1 MAGSKPDVTSRN
13 LIYTELRR
21 AIIMGH
27 RASGERL
34 DLEALSKSFGTSVTP
49 VRDALQMLSQEGLIT
64 IKPRSGYFVTH
75 VTLKQLRDMLELREI
90 LEVAAAERAAAR
102 ITEQQL
108 EALSLIHTGY
118 TGEDDE
124 SYDRYMEENRHFHYL
139 IAQASGNQEL
149 AETLGRL
156 HDRLVRF
163 MVMGRFGH
171 ELEDRH
177 TRLIEALRSG
187 DATAARQAMLE
198 EVNET
203 RETILEG
210 VIQEDG
216 AFWRLG
222 SHSSER
228 SPLRSGSL
236 P

>member
-1 MAGSKPDVTSRN
+1 
-13 LIYTELRR
+13 
-21 AIIMGH
+21 MGH

-34 DLEALSKSFGTSVTP
+34 DLEALSKNFGTSVTP
-49 VRDALQMLSQEGLIT
+49 VRDALQMLSQEGLVT

-90 LEVAAAERAAAR
+90 LELASAERAAAR

-108 EALSLIHTGY
+108 KELERVHAGY
-118 TGEDDE
+118 TGDDDE

-149 AETLGRL
+149 AGTLGRL

-163 MVMGRFGH
+163 MVLCRFGH

-177 TRLIEALRSG
+177 APLIEALRSG

-198 EVNET
+198 EIDET
-203 RETILEG
+203 REAILES

-222 SHSSER
+222 SHSSEK
-228 SPLRSGSL
+228 SPLRSES
-236 P
+236 PP